1 MFITRLRSARHW
13 SLMIALVAF
22 IVCSAGVQAVYAD
35 KPCPSCGP
43 GATIGDRDLCL
54 LEPTPGGVCYIPAS
68 TTGNMGAF
76 FTYINQGIWGW
87 AFGVAIGIAVLNG
100 TVAGFQIMLGDRD
113 SGKER
118 FMWSTIGLLVLLLAG
133 VILAFINP
141 AGFSPA

>member
-1 MFITRLRSARHW
+1 
-13 SLMIALVAF
+13 
-22 IVCSAGVQAVYAD
+22 
-35 KPCPSCGP
+35 
-43 GATIGDRDLCL
+43 
-54 LEPTPGGVCYIPAS
+54 
-68 TTGNMGAF
+68 MGAF